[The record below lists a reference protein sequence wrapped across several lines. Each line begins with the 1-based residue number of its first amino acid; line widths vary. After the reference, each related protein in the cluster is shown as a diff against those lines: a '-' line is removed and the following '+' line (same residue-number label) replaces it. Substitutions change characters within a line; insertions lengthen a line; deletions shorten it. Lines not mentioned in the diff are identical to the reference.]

1 MTDDERQERQDEL
14 LDMTTQGVQFGL
26 TLWNFCLIG
35 SVVAGIG
42 FAVAFAAF
50 LIWLSSR

>member
-14 LDMTTQGVQFGL
+14 LDMTAQSTGFVMS
-26 TLWNFCLIG
+26 LWNFCLIG

-50 LIWLSSR
+50 LIWLSSH